1 MAPAGG
7 ADIALGC
14 LRCDETDHHLS
25 NQGRPTMFIPEWRI
39 LISFIVFLIALAVA
53 DNKIDK
59 MEKGLEDLE
68 QRIED
73 LENPN

>member
-1 MAPAGG
+1 
-7 ADIALGC
+7 
-14 LRCDETDHHLS
+14 
-25 NQGRPTMFIPEWRI
+25 MFIPEWRI